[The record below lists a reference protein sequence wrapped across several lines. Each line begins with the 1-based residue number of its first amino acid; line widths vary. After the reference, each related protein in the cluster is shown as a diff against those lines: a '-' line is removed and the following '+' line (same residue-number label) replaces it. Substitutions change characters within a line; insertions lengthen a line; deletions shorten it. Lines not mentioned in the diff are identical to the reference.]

1 LTVPANISFG
11 FQPTLTLVTPQKDLV
26 PVHTKNDE
34 KPTQTT
40 KDFGQCEVTFEAEMP
55 GRLSVRVGAGT
66 NKSHCRYTFDLDAI
80 RIDLHGANGPM
91 MRGPAGN
98 DPRKALQ
105 VGPLG
110 LTHLKQ
116 LRELGVWMERIS
128 AH

>member
-1 LTVPANISFG
+1 M
-11 FQPTLTLVTPQKDLV
+11 QPTKDY
-26 PVHTKNDE
+26 
-34 KPTQTT
+34 
-40 KDFGQCEVTFEAEMP
+40 GQCEVTFEAEIP
-55 GRLSVRVGAGT
+55 GRLSVRVGSGPDRQ
-66 NKSHCRYTFDLDAI
+66 HRRYSFDLDAI

-116 LRELGVWMERIS
+116 LRELGVWVDRIS